1 MTTSNTT
8 HTGLFPTKEQ
18 AFKLRQLDT
27 GWGWSFAHLLPFV
40 GLYYA
45 FSRRTI
51 TPALSVFAGCF
62 TIGFVLGLAGAIN
75 EENENSASTAI
86 GVLVTAP
93 LVKLGQE
100 SARKHAAKKLGIE
113 A

>member
-1 MTTSNTT
+1 MTTSETT
-8 HTGLFPTKEQ
+8 STGFLPTKEQ

-40 GLYYA
+40 SLYYA

-51 TPALSVFAGCF
+51 TPALSVFGGAFMLG
-62 TIGFVLGLAGAIN
+62 IVLSLAGVIT
-75 EENENSASTAI
+75 EENEDSASTAI

-100 SARKHAAKKLGIE
+100 SARKHAAKKLRIK

>member
-1 MTTSNTT
+1 MTTTKTT
-8 HTGLFPTKEQ
+8 DTGLCPAKEQ

-45 FSRRTI
+45 CSRRTI
-51 TPALSVFAGCF
+51 TPFLYAFLSNIL
-62 TIGFVLGLAGAIN
+62 IGVALGLSGAVDA
-75 EENENSASTAI
+75 EEDGAMLTLLNFAT
-86 GVLVTAP
+86 VPVF
-93 LVKLGQE
+93 VKCGQND
-100 SARKHAAKKLGIE
+100 ARKHAAKKLGIE

>member
-1 MTTSNTT
+1 MPATDTSN
-8 HTGLFPTKEQ
+8 TGLFPTKEQ
-18 AFKLRQLDT
+18 AFKLRQRDT

-51 TPALSVFAGCF
+51 TPAFSVFAGCF
-62 TIGFVLGLAGAIN
+62 TLGIVLSLAGAVN
-75 EENENSASTAI
+75 EDNEDSIAALA
-86 GVLVTAP
+86 GYALTAP
-93 LVKLGQE
+93 LTKLGQE

>member
-1 MTTSNTT
+1 MTTNN
-8 HTGLFPTKEQ
+8 TGLFPTKEQ

-51 TPALSVFAGCF
+51 TPVLSVFAGCF
-62 TIGFVLGLAGAIN
+62 MLGIVFGAAGAIN
-75 EENENSASTAI
+75 EDNEDSVSALA
-86 GVLVTAP
+86 GLAATAP

>member
-8 HTGLFPTKEQ
+8 DIGLFPTKEQ

-27 GWGWSFAHLLPFV
+27 GWGWSFAHLLPFM

-45 FSRRTI
+45 YSRRTI
-51 TPALSVFAGCF
+51 TPMLSVFAGCF
-62 TIGFVLGLAGAIN
+62 MLGIVFGLAGAIN
-75 EENENSASTAI
+75 EDNEDSVSTLAGSAAT
-86 GVLVTAP
+86 VP

-100 SARKHAAKKLGIE
+100 RARKHAAKKLGIE